1 MKSIAECRKYYLI
14 KKCVRFDIQGVFLK
28 LLNFFSKIV
37 WKKFFIQKKLIFK
50 IINQLLVVDLWIW
63 DIESKKT
70 GFKLK
75 SI

>member
-1 MKSIAECRKYYLI
+1 MKKN
-14 KKCVRFDIQGVFLK
+14 V
-28 LLNFFSKIV
+28 
-37 WKKFFIQKKLIFK
+37 IQKKLIFK